1 MWIRSRTVC
10 SVSSAGYSSPDVS
23 PSSAVPSSFLQSGL
37 VLKSEENEALEAKD
51 RDVDNEDEVVGR
63 SVVLEEDSSRY
74 VNEPTTVDL
83 ENENAPSGRLV
94 EHEFIDLVL
103 TYLEKDSNDIH
114 DNLSDNNIKVP
125 WSEHVAKPDNFKV
138 DSRKDDSKAAE
149 DTNKYDKEAIGNNAA
164 PGDGLK
170 EALKPPIK

>member
-1 MWIRSRTVC
+1 MQI
-10 SVSSAGYSSPDVS
+10 
-23 PSSAVPSSFLQSGL
+23 
-37 VLKSEENEALEAKD
+37 LKMKLS
-51 RDVDNEDEVVGR
+51 GR
-63 SVVLEEDSSRY
+63 SIVLEEDSSRY

-125 WSEHVAKPDNFKV
+125 WSEHVAKPDNFNV

-149 DTNKYDKEAIGNNAA
+149 DTNNYDDETFVGSNA
-164 PGDGLK
+164 PGYGLK
-170 EALKPPIK
+170 EALKPPIKQRSGSSDGDDVADLNVGQE

>member
-37 VLKSEENEALEAKD
+37 VLKSEENKALEAKD
-51 RDVDNEDEVVGR
+51 RDVDVEDEVVGR

-125 WSEHVAKPDNFKV
+125 WSEHVAKPDNV

>member
-1 MWIRSRTVC
+1 MC
-10 SVSSAGYSSPDVS
+10 CG
-23 PSSAVPSSFLQSGL
+23 F
-37 VLKSEENEALEAKD
+37 
-51 RDVDNEDEVVGR
+51 
-63 SVVLEEDSSRY
+63 
-74 VNEPTTVDL
+74 EPTTVDL

-125 WSEHVAKPDNFKV
+125 WSEHVAKPDNFNV

-149 DTNKYDKEAIGNNAA
+149 DTNNYDDETFVGSNA
-164 PGDGLK
+164 PGYGLK